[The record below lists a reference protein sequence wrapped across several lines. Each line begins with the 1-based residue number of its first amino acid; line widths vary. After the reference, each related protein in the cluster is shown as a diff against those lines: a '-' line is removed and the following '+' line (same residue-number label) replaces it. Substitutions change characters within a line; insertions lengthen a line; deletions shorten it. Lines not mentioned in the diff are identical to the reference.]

1 MIRRRLGAGGPEVSA
16 IGLGC
21 MGMSFAYGGGDD
33 AESTRTLHRAL
44 DLGVNHLDTA
54 DVYGAGANE
63 RLLGPVVRARR
74 DEVFL
79 ATKFGNR
86 NRGGGFGGTG
96 TPGAYV
102 DSSAAWARQAC
113 DASLARLGV
122 DTIDLYYL
130 HRRDPA
136 TPIEET
142 VGAMAELVAA
152 GKVRLVG
159 LSEVSPATLRAAHAV
174 HPVAAVQMEY
184 SLFSRE
190 VEREMLATCREL
202 GVALVAYS
210 PVGRG
215 LLTGAITSR
224 GQLAVDDWRA
234 GAPRFAEGNLEANL
248 KLVDEVRAV
257 AGEVGATPAQV
268 ALAWLLAQGEDVL
281 PIPGTKRVRWLEE
294 NSAAAD
300 VRLDPAHLDRLS
312 AALPA
317 GAAVGERYPEAA
329 MRFLGQ

>member
-1 MIRRRLGAGGPEVSA
+1 MGATGPEVSA

-21 MGMSFAYGGGDD
+21 MGMSFAYGPRDD
-33 AESTRTLHRAL
+33 AESRRTLHRAL

-54 DVYGAGANE
+54 DMYGRGHNE
-63 RLLGPVVRARR
+63 ELLGPVVRARR

-86 NRGGGFGGTG
+86 FTG
-96 TPGAYV
+96 DAVATGMPGAYV
-102 DSSAAWARQAC
+102 DSSADWARAAC
-113 DASLARLGV
+113 DASLGRLGI

-142 VGAMAELVAA
+142 VGAMAELVDA
-152 GKVRLVG
+152 GKVRLIG

-174 HPVAAVQMEY
+174 HPITAVQMEY
-184 SLFSRE
+184 SLFSRD

-215 LLTGAITSR
+215 LLTGAIASRDQLSPDDFRATS
-224 GQLAVDDWRA
+224 
-234 GAPRFAEGNLEANL
+234 APRFAPANL
-248 KLVDEVRAV
+248 TANLDLVAEVRKIA
-257 AGEVGATPAQV
+257 AEIGCTPAQA
-268 ALAWLLAQGEDVL
+268 ALAWLLAQGDDIL
-281 PIPGTKRVRWLEE
+281 LIPGTKRVRYLEE
-294 NSAAAD
+294 NSASVD
-300 VRLDPAHLDRLS
+300 LRLTPEQVSRLARAVPA
-312 AALPA
+312 
-317 GAAVGERYPEAA
+317 AAVAGERYPEAS
-329 MRFLGQ
+329 MRFVGH

>member
-1 MIRRRLGAGGPEVSA
+1 MISRRMGAKGPEVSA

-21 MGMSFAYGGGDD
+21 MGMSFAYGAADD
-33 AESTRTLHRAL
+33 VESTRTLHRAL

-54 DVYGAGANE
+54 DMYGFGRNE
-63 RLLGPVVRARR
+63 QLLGPVVRERR

-86 NRGGGFGGTG
+86 STGDSFGGTG

-102 DSSAAWARQAC
+102 DSSAAWAREAC
-113 DASLARLGV
+113 DASLSRLGI

-130 HRRDPA
+130 HRRSPE

-142 VGAMAELVAA
+142 VGAMAELVTA
-152 GKVRLVG
+152 GKVRLIG
-159 LSEVSPATLRAAHAV
+159 LSEVSPATLRVAHSV

-184 SLFSRE
+184 SLFSRD
-190 VEREMLATCREL
+190 VEAEMLATCREL

-224 GQLAVDDWRA
+224 DQLAADDWRA
-234 GAPRFAEGNLEANL
+234 TVPRFAEGNFDVNL
-248 KLVDEVRAV
+248 RLVEEVRAV
-257 AGEVGATPAQV
+257 AAEIGCTPAQA

-294 NSAAAD
+294 NVAAAD
-300 VRLDPAHLDRLS
+300 VRLSPEQQARLT
-312 AALPA
+312 
-317 GAAVGERYPEAA
+317 AAVPPGSVAGERYPEAG
-329 MRFLGQ
+329 MRTVGH

>member
-1 MIRRRLGAGGPEVSA
+1 MIKRRVGATGPEVSA

-21 MGMSFAYGGGDD
+21 MGMSFAYGGADD

-54 DVYGAGANE
+54 DMYGFGANE

-86 NRGGGFGGTG
+86 TTGDSFGGTG
-96 TPGAYV
+96 SPGAYV
-102 DSSAAWARQAC
+102 DSSAAWAKQAC
-113 DASLARLGV
+113 DASLARLGI

-130 HRRDPA
+130 HRRDPR

-142 VGAMAELVAA
+142 VGALAELVQA
-152 GKVRLVG
+152 GKVRLIG

-184 SLFSRE
+184 SLFTRD
-190 VEREMLATCREL
+190 VEDEMLATCREL
-202 GVALVAYS
+202 GVSLVAYS

-224 GQLAVDDWRA
+224 EQLADDDWRRTV
-234 GAPRFAEGNLEANL
+234 PRFADGNLDANVRL
-248 KLVDEVRAV
+248 TGAVREVA
-257 AGEVGATPAQV
+257 AEVGCTPAQA
-268 ALAWLLAQGEDVL
+268 ALAWLLAQGEDIL
-281 PIPGTKRVRWLEE
+281 PIPGTRRVRYLTE
-294 NSAAAD
+294 NAAAAD
-300 VRLDPAHLDRLS
+300 LRLS
-312 AALPA
+312 PEQQARLRAAVPA
-317 GAAVGERYPEAA
+317 GSVAGERYTPAG
-329 MRFLGQ
+329 MRTVGH

>member
-1 MIRRRLGAGGPEVSA
+1 MIRRRMGTTGPDVSA

-21 MGMSFAYGGGDD
+21 MGMSFAYGSGDD

-54 DVYGAGANE
+54 DMYGRGANE
-63 RLLGPVVRARR
+63 ELLGPVVRARR

-86 NRGGGFGGTG
+86 VTGDAFGGTG

-102 DSSAAWARQAC
+102 DSSAAWASEAC
-113 DASLARLGV
+113 DASLRRLGV

-130 HRRDPA
+130 HRRNPD

-142 VGAMAELVAA
+142 VGAMAELVRA
-152 GKVRLVG
+152 GKVRLIG

-174 HPVAAVQMEY
+174 HPITAVQLEY
-184 SLFSRE
+184 SLFSRD
-190 VEREMLATCREL
+190 VEGEMLATCREL

-224 GQLAVDDWRA
+224 EQLAADDWRR
-234 GAPRFAEGNLEANL
+234 GAPRFAEDNLDANL
-248 KLVDEVRAV
+248 ALVDQVRAV
-257 AGEVGATPAQV
+257 AAELGASPAQV
-268 ALAWLLAQGEDVL
+268 ALAWLLAQGEDIL

-294 NSAAAD
+294 NAAAVD
-300 VRLDPAHLDRLS
+300 LKLSAEQLARLS
-312 AALPA
+312 AALPP
-317 GAAVGERYPEAA
+317 GAAAGERYPAAA
-329 MRFLGQ
+329 MRMVGQ